1 MEFTEILRFILS
13 ILSGLVA
20 AIPLVIQLIK
30 YVQKVKQE
38 QNWNEIVKLVTQL
51 MMTAETKLATGADR
65 KEWVMSMVQ
74 TSAKGIDYEITEDD
88 LVKISDL
95 IDSMCSM
102 AKVVNSPTETLTEE
116 QSQAKEE

>member
-1 MEFTEILRFILS
+1 MESTEILRFILS

-102 AKVVNSPTETLTEE
+102 AKVVNSPTETPTEE

>member
-102 AKVVNSPTETLTEE
+102 AKVVNYPTETPTEE
-116 QSQAKEE
+116 QHQTKEE

>member
-1 MEFTEILRFILS
+1 MEFTEILKFILS

-88 LVKISDL
+88 LVKISEL

-102 AKVVNSPTETLTEE
+102 AKVVNYPTEIPTEE
-116 QSQAKEE
+116 QPQAKEE

>member
-102 AKVVNSPTETLTEE
+102 AKVVNSPTETPTEE
-116 QSQAKEE
+116 QHQTKEE

>member
-102 AKVVNSPTETLTEE
+102 AKVVNCPTETPTEE
-116 QSQAKEE
+116 QHQTKEE

>member
-102 AKVVNSPTETLTEE
+102 AKVVNSPTETPTEE

>member
-1 MEFTEILRFILS
+1 MEFAEILKFILS

-38 QNWNEIVKLVTQL
+38 QNWNEIVELVTQL

-95 IDSMCSM
+95 VDSMCSM
-102 AKVVNSPTETLTEE
+102 AKVVNYPTEIPTEE
-116 QSQAKEE
+116 QPQAKEE

>member
-1 MEFTEILRFILS
+1 MESTEILRFILS

-74 TSAKGIDYEITEDD
+74 TSAKGIDYEITDDD

-102 AKVVNSPTETLTEE
+102 AKVVNSPSETPTEE